1 MNDMH
6 HLSGL
11 DATLSQRFSLSPKS
25 SWWPAVRFT
34 AHLGDAHYIFGG
46 LGLIL
51 LLDLL
56 WTRSNLSWGVLSI
69 TASILVALGLVTL
82 IKYAVRRERPR
93 PPGEFVL
100 FPYDAYSFPSGH
112 SARLAALAV
121 STLHFSSGIGWALV
135 LLALGVGLAR
145 LAVGIH
151 YVADIMVG
159 LMMGAIAAWG
169 VLRLI
174 TLLLP

>member
-1 MNDMH
+1 MD

-11 DATLSQRFSLSPKS
+11 DTTLSQRFSLSS
-25 SWWPAVRFT
+25 ESDWWPAARLT

-46 LGLIL
+46 LGLIF

-56 WTRSNLSWGVLSI
+56 WARSNLSWVILSI
-69 TASILVALGLVTL
+69 TISILITLSLVTL
-82 IKYAVRRERPR
+82 IKYAVRRQRPH

-121 STLHFSSGIGWALV
+121 STLHFSNGIGWVLV

-151 YVADIMVG
+151 YVADIVVG
-159 LMMGAIAAWG
+159 LMMGAIVAWG

-174 TLLLP
+174 IPLLC

>member
-1 MNDMH
+1 MQ

-11 DATLSQRFSLSPKS
+11 DATLSRWVSLSSKS
-25 SWWPAVRFT
+25 EWWPAARLT

-46 LGLIL
+46 LGLIF

-56 WTRSNLSWGVLSI
+56 WARSNLSWVILSI
-69 TASILVALGLVTL
+69 TSSILVTLGMVTL

-100 FPYDAYSFPSGH
+100 FQYDAYSFPSGH

-121 STLHFSSGIGWALV
+121 STLYYSTGIGWALV

-151 YVADIMVG
+151 YISDIVVG
-159 LMMGAIAAWG
+159 LMVGAIVAWG
-169 VLRLI
+169 MVRLI
-174 TLLLP
+174 IALLP